1 MRNLVVLSVAA
12 VVALTTSP
20 ASADELM
27 QKAQE
32 TFKPIPSVVPAVKGN
47 AVTRDKIELGKML
60 FFDPWL
66 SASRQERFI
75 PYLSGPGA
83 GHVVPTEDANHPLV
97 LVDHRQPADL
107 QLFHVPGRLGELI
120 VLSAAMDA

>member
-27 QKAQE
+27 QRAQE

-60 FFDPWL
+60 FFAETP
-66 SASRQERFI
+66 R
-75 PYLSGPGA
+75 SGDSTQGDRLPR
-83 GHVVPTEDANHPLV
+83 E
-97 LVDHRQPADL
+97 PAKN
-107 QLFHVPGRLGELI
+107 P
-120 VLSAAMDA
+120 